1 MTATRT
7 EKARTELSRRRRELV
22 EAALGAGAEI
32 ESLRSAERGAE
43 FEEEAQAAQGV
54 SDLQRLEE
62 AERIELA
69 RIDAALARID
79 EGRYGTCAD
88 CGRPIEARR
97 LSALPWAIRCA
108 GCARASEGP

>member
-69 RIDAALARID
+69 RID